1 MNLTWSSVAF
11 AQDAVTLVSG
21 VANANF
27 FAFRSRRATGAH
39 RAAAGVLGLLSAGS
53 ALQAWLLASTLA
65 GDGWAEVI
73 ARTPTLA
80 GNLAVLALIVWG
92 HRR

>member
-1 MNLTWSSVAF
+1 MSMTWNGVAI

-27 FAFRSRRATGAH
+27 FAVRSRRARGVYS
-39 RAAAGVLGLLSAGS
+39 AAAAVLGLMSAGT
-53 ALQAWLLASTLA
+53 ALQACLLASA
-65 GDGWAEVI
+65 IGGDGWAEVV

-80 GNLAVLALIVWG
+80 GNVAVLGLVAWG